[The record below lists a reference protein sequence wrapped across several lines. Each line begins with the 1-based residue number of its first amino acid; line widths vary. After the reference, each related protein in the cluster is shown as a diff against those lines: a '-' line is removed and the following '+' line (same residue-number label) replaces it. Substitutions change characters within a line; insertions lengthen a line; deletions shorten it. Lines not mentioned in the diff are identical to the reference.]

1 MTTPSEELASNIAE
15 RLVAESLVTP
25 ARMQELARKIIDG
38 SVTGEDWKLAVD
50 LSEPQGEKE

>member
-25 ARMQELARKIIDG
+25 ARMQELARKIIVG